1 MKSMLFDARMKRDS
15 GIGVYIQN
23 LLPELRK
30 HFKLT
35 ILASDEADILMPAPI
50 YSMTEQVAFA
60 KIKGRYD
67 LMWSPHYNVPIFN
80 PARKSIVT
88 IHDVFHLAFF
98 NLLPLKQKLYAQ
110 VMLRKAASSDVIFT
124 VSEFSR
130 NEISKYLGIP
140 LPKIKVVYNGIDAA
154 HFSQSYSDKETTSL
168 REKYRLATD
177 YVLFVGNVK
186 PHKNLKNALL
196 AFKAFVLSN
205 SNSAEANLKF
215 VIVGK
220 RNGFITGD
228 TTIAAMSHEE
238 FFKERV
244 DFTGWVPDEDLPF
257 IYQQARVFMFTSLYE
272 GFGFPPLE
280 AMAAGCPV
288 ISSDAAC
295 MPEIYGDAAVYF
307 NASSVEA
314 STNALEKFFDK
325 TTNVP
330 ALIEKGRERAARFT
344 WEKSNREALAYLR
357 ELNLL

>member
-1 MKSMLFDARMKRDS
+1 MKSMLFDARMKHDS

-35 ILASDEADILMPAPI
+35 VLGSNEADIPMPAPI
-50 YSMTEQVAFA
+50 YSIAEQVAFA

-67 LMWSPHYNVPIFN
+67 LMWSPHFNVPIFN
-80 PARKSIVT
+80 PARKTIVT

-110 VMLRKAASSDVIFT
+110 AMLQKAASSNVIFT

-130 NEISKYLGIP
+130 NEISKHLGTP
-140 LPKIKVVYNGIDAA
+140 LYKIKVVYNGIDTA
-154 HFSQSYSDKETTSL
+154 HFSQRYSDKETTSL

-205 SNSAEANLKF
+205 TEAANLKF

-220 RNGFITGD
+220 RDGFITGD

-314 STNALEKFFDK
+314 STNALDKIFNK
-325 TTNVP
+325 TTNVQ
-330 ALIEKGRERAARFT
+330 ALIKKGRDRAAEFT
-344 WEKSNREALAYLR
+344 WEKSNREALAYLCK
-357 ELNLL
+357 LNLL